1 VGVNPFFSKQAIIFL
16 RVATLP
22 PETGLLIDYR
32 SYITGVF
39 DALSMFKYACP
50 PVGVSGTQAVD
61 VVMNRLRAHPE
72 VRHYAASGEVAVAL
86 KQAFPCQ
93 DEGRTDILD

>member
-1 VGVNPFFSKQAIIFL
+1 
-16 RVATLP
+16 
-22 PETGLLIDYR
+22 
-32 SYITGVF
+32 
-39 DALSMFKYACP
+39 
-50 PVGVSGTQAVD
+50 
-61 VVMNRLRAHPE
+61 MNRLRAHPE